1 MESTLSI
8 ITSSILPIFL
18 ILGAGFL
25 LNRFQAIDPGP
36 LNTLSLFVLT
46 PALIIHS
53 ITLTELD
60 ADALLKVTLGVLG
73 FVSCLLVVSQLYG
86 RVTGKSGAVQNTFVL
101 VAVFGNTG
109 ALGIPLADFAYGD
122 IGRQTAVLF
131 AAVHGALVFT
141 IGLLIALRS
150 GQQSGY
156 GNLKR
161 VFRYPLVYAVIAAI
175 VARTVGVVPSA
186 DSALMETLG
195 LVGESSIPVMLLILG
210 IQLSET
216 EYAGALSMTVTPTFF
231 RFLVSPLVGIALALA
246 LGFQNS
252 DVAQVFVLLTAMP
265 VAVAPI
271 IFVVEFASE
280 KTVKGVTHPE
290 FVSANVFVT
299 TLVSIPVLTVAV
311 ALLKSGYVI

>member
-25 LNRFQAIDPGP
+25 LNRFQEIDPGP

-53 ITLTELD
+53 ITLTELG
-60 ADALLKVTLGVLG
+60 ADALVKVTLGVLV
-73 FVSCLLVVSQLYG
+73 FVPCLLVVARLYG
-86 RVTGKSGAVQNTFVL
+86 RLSGKIGSVQNTFAL

-109 ALGIPLADFAYGD
+109 ALGIPLADFAYGE

-131 AAVHGALVFT
+131 AAVHGSLVFT
-141 IGLLIALRS
+141 VGLLIALRS
-150 GQQSGY
+150 DQESGY

-161 VFRYPLVYAVIAAI
+161 VFRYPLVYAVV
-175 VARTVGVVPSA
+175 VAVVVRASGLVPSA
-186 DSALMETLG
+186 DAALMETLG

-216 EYAGALSMTVTPTFF
+216 EYGGALSMTIEPTAF
-231 RFLVSPLVGIALALA
+231 RFLVSPLVGLAVALA

-280 KTVKGVTHPE
+280 QTVRGVTHPE

-299 TLVSIPVLTVAV
+299 TLVSIPVLTVV
-311 ALLKSGYVI
+311 VTLLKSGYVI

>member
-1 MESTLSI
+1 MAATLSI

-25 LNRFQAIDPGP
+25 LNRVQDVDPGP

-46 PALIIHS
+46 PALVVHS
-53 ITLTELD
+53 ITLSDLG
-60 ADALLKVTLGVLG
+60 ADALLKVTVGVLG
-73 FVSCLLVVSQLYG
+73 FVAALLVVAHLYA
-86 RVTGKSGAVQNTFVL
+86 RISGKGGMAQNAFVL

-122 IGRQTAVLF
+122 VGRQTAVLF

-150 GQQSGY
+150 GEQSGY
-156 GNLKR
+156 GDLKR
-161 VFRYPLVYAVIAAI
+161 VFQYPLVYAVGLA
-175 VARTVGVVPSA
+175 VLVRTAGLVPAA
-186 DSALMETLG
+186 DSALMETVG

-216 EYAGALSMTVTPTFF
+216 EYGGALSTTVTPTLF
-231 RFLVSPLVGIALALA
+231 RFLVSPLVGLAIAVA

-252 DVAQVFVLLTAMP
+252 AVAEVFVLLTAMP

-271 IFVVEFASE
+271 IFVVEFADE
-280 KTVKGVTHPE
+280 RTVAGVTHPE

-299 TLVSIPVLTVAV
+299 TLVSIPVLTVVV
-311 ALLKSGYVI
+311 ALLKTGLVV